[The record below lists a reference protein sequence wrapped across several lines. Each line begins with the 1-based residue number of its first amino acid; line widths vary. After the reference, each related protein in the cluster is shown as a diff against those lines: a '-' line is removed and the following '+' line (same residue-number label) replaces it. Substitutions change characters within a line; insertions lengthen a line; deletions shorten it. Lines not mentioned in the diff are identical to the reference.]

1 MAGFA
6 GRLVKQKS
14 FRLFNI
20 PLNTL
25 PESPGQLL
33 ELGLLRLSKLTDLTW
48 TPPDGSLVDIA
59 VREIAI
65 CEIAIS
71 LSLLQEILRECPH

>member
-6 GRLVKQKS
+6 GYLVKQKS
-14 FRLFNI
+14 FRLFNV

-25 PESPGQLL
+25 SERPGQLL
-33 ELGLLRLSKLTDLTW
+33 VLSLFSLSKLSDLSDLAKLSNLTW
-48 TPPDGSLVDIA
+48 TPSDGSLV
-59 VREIAI
+59 EIAICEIVI

-71 LSLLQEILRECPH
+71 LS

>member
-20 PLNTL
+20 PFNTL
-25 PESPGQLL
+25 PEGPGQLL
-33 ELGLLRLSKLTDLTW
+33 MLSLSSLSKLTDLAW
-48 TPPDGSLVDIA
+48 TLPDGGLTVIA
-59 VREIAI
+59 FREIVV
-65 CEIAIS
+65 C
-71 LSLLQEILRECPH
+71 LSLLQEILGECPH